1 VNAQCVNCVS
11 EFEVEADSYPGEIVS
26 CSNCS
31 IELEILSMTPV
42 TLAIAP
48 EPEEDWGE

>member
-1 VNAQCVNCVS
+1 MNAQCVSCVS
-11 EFEVEADSYPGEIVS
+11 EFEVQPDSYPGEIVS

-31 IELEILSMTPV
+31 AELEILSMSPV
-42 TLAIAP
+42 ELAIAP